1 MKFNGGKFL
10 IVRYGR
16 NTSLKEN
23 TLYFTS
29 EMEDIINQVDHCKD
43 LGIIM
48 QDDAAFA
55 LQIEKSVQES
65 KTEVWMDT

>member
-1 MKFNGGKFL
+1 
-10 IVRYGR
+10 
-16 NTSLKEN
+16 
-23 TLYFTS
+23 
-29 EMEDIINQVDHCKD
+29 MEDIINQVDHCKD